1 MPGGYSE
8 TSPISYAT
16 AGTSSTAATRRVEST
31 AEVSS
36 GDTASAVELDIAAF
50 DSSMDEYYAEYDSLT
65 AFYGRTTQ
73 LSTAVTQA
81 ITRRSGNSHP
91 LGQV

>member
-65 AFYGRTTQ
+65 SLLRYGLRNRIRQ
-73 LSTAVTQA
+73 LLKLLHRLV
-81 ITRRSGNSHP
+81 G
-91 LGQV
+91 

>member
-16 AGTSSTAATRRVEST
+16 AGRVEST